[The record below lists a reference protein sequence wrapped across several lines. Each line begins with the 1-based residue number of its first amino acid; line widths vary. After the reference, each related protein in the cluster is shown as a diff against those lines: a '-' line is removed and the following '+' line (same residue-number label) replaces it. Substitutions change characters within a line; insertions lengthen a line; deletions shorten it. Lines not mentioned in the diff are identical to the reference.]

1 MDLLFVRLLAAGAV
15 TARGTEE
22 APELAHHV
30 REGGVV
36 GRHGGSGEALGQRVQ
51 HGVWCVPAQSP
62 LVTDLHTA
70 NCVLTEAGLVSPLWR

>member
-30 REGGVV
+30 REGGIVARYWRSCQAFRQ
-36 GRHGGSGEALGQRVQ
+36 GVQ
-51 HGVWCVPAQSP
+51 H
-62 LVTDLHTA
+62 LVLIDLDNVA
-70 NCVLTEAGLVSPLWR
+70 VVAVVVVVEVDVVVV

>member
-1 MDLLFVRLLAAGAV
+1 MSLDLLFVRLLTAGAV

-51 HGVWCVPAQSP
+51 HGVVCGVFLPSP
-62 LVTDLHTA
+62 HLLLISTRQI
-70 NCVLTEAGLVSPLWR
+70 VS